1 MNIKFGMSNFY
12 TRYLKRFLNSE
23 FMQSSTILGKFE
35 KEDLQNLIKYLNL
48 PNTETIFDVY
58 KGIIEEFPQ
67 FKELFNMN
75 LEDDMIYFISKKITT
90 ATAEFLQTEMENIEA
105 YCASVGWK
113 VSSVG
118 SWVDVNMD
126 INSDGNVDEEDRAI
140 LSDIVNNGAIYSEDI
155 MEKADI
161 NLDGFRNQEDLDLL
175 NDYIENHRLY
185 IVLASEGRQNIFPN
199 EDMKVFVN
207 QFTGDF
213 MYNYAIRDIYGSGP
227 DDVVHSENSGEY
239 KVGLYKCKPRTET
252 NNYTQLQ

>member
-58 KGIIEEFPQ
+58 KGITEEFPQ

-90 ATAEFLQTEMENIEA
+90 ATAEFLQDEMEAIED

-113 VSSVG
+113 VSGVA
-118 SWVDVNMD
+118 SWVDLNMD
-126 INSDGNVDEEDRAI
+126 INGDECVDELDREI
-140 LSDIVNNGAIYSEDI
+140 LSDIVNNGTIYSEEI
-155 MEKADI
+155 MRKADI
-161 NLDGFRNQEDLDLL
+161 NLDGYRNQEDLDIL
-175 NDYIENHRLY
+175 NEYMETHKLY
-185 IVLASEGRQNIFPN
+185 LILASEGRHNIFPN

-213 MYNYAIRDIYGSGP
+213 LYNFAIRDIYNSGP
-227 DDVVHSENSGEY
+227 DDVVHPENSGEY
-239 KVGLYKCKPRTET
+239 KIGLFKCKPRSKAYHNT
-252 NNYTQLQ
+252 